1 MSTGGAS
8 PTSLAHNHSGEEMD
22 MKRFTIEG
30 ILATD
35 SKNNFVEIVRWFG
48 GDGARQRAEKLA
60 GKLHTGAVWTIDELA
75 WDNKP
80 ACSLVPGTSVP
91 VSHCVVIE
99 AEYA

>member
-1 MSTGGAS
+1 
-8 PTSLAHNHSGEEMD
+8 MD

-60 GKLHTGAVWTIDELA
+60 GILHTGAVWTIDELA